1 MDALSRGPARFLRR
15 PARGET
21 VMKTDSQLQR
31 DILDEF
37 GHNQALN
44 AAEVSVSVKDGVAT
58 LNGCANTFP
67 EKRAAEQAALR
78 VAGIKA
84 VANRIAVPG
93 RSFW

>member
-1 MDALSRGPARFLRR
+1 
-15 PARGET
+15 
-21 VMKTDSQLQR
+21 MKTDSQLQR
-31 DILDEF
+31 DILYEF
-37 GHNQALN
+37 EYNRALHTT
-44 AAEVSVSVKDGVAT
+44 EISVSVKDGVAT
-58 LNGCANTFP
+58 LNGTANTFP